1 LMGFA
6 TGNFTLVGFLL
17 RAVAVLV
24 AIIGIQ
30 TLDNAL
36 ISPKIMSSVVDV
48 DPLMIMFGVLAGAA
62 LFGFW
67 GVILAIPALVV
78 IKSILNVRQK
88 LAR

>member
-1 LMGFA
+1 MI
-6 TGNFTLVGFLL
+6 
-17 RAVAVLV
+17 AVLV

-36 ISPKIMSSVVDV
+36 ISPKIMSRAVDI
-48 DPLMIMFGVLAGAA
+48 DPLMIMFGVVAGAA

-78 IKSILNVRQK
+78 IKSILSVRQK
-88 LAR
+88 LAS

>member
-1 LMGFA
+1 
-6 TGNFTLVGFLL
+6 
-17 RAVAVLV
+17 
-24 AIIGIQ
+24 
-30 TLDNAL
+30 
-36 ISPKIMSSVVDV
+36 MSSVVDV